1 MNQTHFNWRRNTLLV
16 VGLGLISLMH
26 LPQVANAQ
34 ANLREAL
41 QVSATLSWGDIIKG
55 LSPQRRSGG
64 SRDGS
69 VCILSMSQLPN
80 VQNRV
85 ASLHP
90 TLIWKG
96 YAKSIGLRRRGETKP
111 FWSRSL
117 VMPRDAVQRIR
128 YSSIPLMPGEQYSWV
143 VYGGPN
149 GERETIAD
157 FQVLSA
163 AERAAL
169 NQQLQALDDANADN
183 LRQQAELYRQAGVSA
198 DSLALLFQARNS
210 SAELRQEL
218 AQIPD
223 RWCPTI
229 ASR

>member
-1 MNQTHFNWRRNTLLV
+1 MNQTRLNWRRNALLLA
-16 VGLGLISLMH
+16 GLGLISLMR

-34 ANLREAL
+34 ANLRETF

-69 VCILSMSQLPN
+69 VCILSMSQMPN

-111 FWSRSL
+111 FWTRSL
-117 VMPRDAVQRIR
+117 AMPRDDLQRIR
-128 YSSIPLMPGEQYSWV
+128 YSGIPLMPGGQYSWV
-143 VYGGPN
+143 VYGGVN

-157 FQVLSA
+157 FQVLNA
-163 AERAAL
+163 MERGAL
-169 NQQLQALDDANADN
+169 NRQLQRCPGSARPSAP
-183 LRQQAELYRQAGVSA
+183 A
-198 DSLALLFQARNS
+198 DSLSPRCA
-210 SAELRQEL
+210 
-218 AQIPD
+218 P
-223 RWCPTI
+223 
-229 ASR
+229 